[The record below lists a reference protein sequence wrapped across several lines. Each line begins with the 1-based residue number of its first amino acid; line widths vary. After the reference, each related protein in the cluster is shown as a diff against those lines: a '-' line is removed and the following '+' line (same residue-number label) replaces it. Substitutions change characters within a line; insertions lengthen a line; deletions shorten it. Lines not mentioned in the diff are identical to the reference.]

1 MLEKFRIGHFTD
13 NENGTGV
20 TVVLCEEGA
29 TGGVSVRGAAPATRE
44 TDLLSPEKTVQKVN
58 AVVLS
63 GGSAFGLEA
72 SSGVMDYLRE
82 KGVGFNAGKYKVPIV
97 VGASL
102 FDLEYKNF
110 AYPDKSA
117 GYEAAKNA
125 KENNFASG
133 NIGAGTGAT
142 VGKMLGIE
150 CAAKAGLG
158 IACLSLNG
166 IEVAVVSAVN
176 ALGDVVDNGKII
188 AGIKS
193 PDGSF
198 MDSLKAFTSG
208 AEGVSGTNT
217 TIGCVLTNAALTK
230 VQANRLADL
239 AHDGLARA
247 VSPSH
252 TNFDGDAYFA
262 LSSGEKNAEFNI
274 LTAVVPEL
282 TRKSILCAVSGQSDV
297 AQKTADK
304 LLFSIFQKMWKQ
316 K

>member
-20 TVVLCEEGA
+20 TVVLCEDGA

-110 AYPDKSA
+110 AYPDKTA

-133 NIGAGTGAT
+133 SIGAGTGAT

-150 CAAKAGLG
+150 YATKAGLG
-158 IACLSLNG
+158 VACLSLNG
-166 IEVAVVSAVN
+166 IEVAVISAVN

-193 PDGSF
+193 PDGGF
-198 MDSLKAFTSG
+198 LDSLKAFTSG
-208 AEGVSGTNT
+208 AEGVLGTNT

-247 VSPSH
+247 ISPSH

-262 LSSGEKNAEFNI
+262 LASGEKNAEFNI

-282 TRKSILCAVSGQSDV
+282 TRKSILCAVSGQSD
-297 AQKTADK
+297 ATQKKADK

>member
-1 MLEKFRIGHFTD
+1 MLDKFKIGHFTD
-13 NENGTGV
+13 EINGTGV
-20 TVVLCEEGA
+20 TAIICED
-29 TGGVSVRGAAPATRE
+29 GGVSVRGAAPATRE
-44 TDLLSPEKTVQKVN
+44 TDLLSPEKTVEKVN

-72 SSGVMDYLRE
+72 SCGVMQYLSE
-82 KGVGFNAGKYKVPIV
+82 QGKGFKVGKQVVPIV
-97 VGASL
+97 VGASI

-110 AYPDKSA
+110 AFPDKAA
-117 GYEAAKNA
+117 GYCAAKNA
-125 KENNFASG
+125 KVNDYSSG

-142 VGKMLGIE
+142 VGKLLGME

-158 IACLSLNG
+158 VASVTING
-166 IEVAVVSAVN
+166 VEVAVISVVN

-198 MDSLKAFTSG
+198 LDSLKVFTAG
-208 AEGVSGTNT
+208 AVGQHGANT
-217 TIGCVLTNAALTK
+217 TIGCVLTNAKITK

-247 VSPSH
+247 ISPSH

-262 LSSGEKNAEFNI
+262 LASNEKSIEFNI
-274 LTAVVPEL
+274 LTALVPQL
-282 TRKSILCAVSGQSDV
+282 TEKSIHAAVTRQSNL
-297 AQKTADK
+297 AQKKTDK
-304 LLFSIFQKMWKQ
+304 LIFGIFQKMWK
-316 K
+316 

>member
-110 AYPDKSA
+110 AYPDKTA

-133 NIGAGTGAT
+133 SIGAGTGAT

-150 CAAKAGLG
+150 YAAKAGLG
-158 IACLSLNG
+158 VACLSLNG
-166 IEVAVVSAVN
+166 IEVAVISAVN

-193 PDGSF
+193 PDGGF
-198 MDSLKAFTSG
+198 LDSLKAFTSG
-208 AEGVSGTNT
+208 AEGVLGTNT
-217 TIGCVLTNAALTK
+217 TIGCVLTNAVLTK

-247 VSPSH
+247 ISPSH

-262 LSSGEKNAEFNI
+262 LASGEKNAEFNI

-282 TRKSILCAVSGQSDV
+282 TRKSILCAVSGQSD
-297 AQKTADK
+297 ATQKKADK

>member
-20 TVVLCEEGA
+20 TVVLCEDGA

-110 AYPDKSA
+110 AYPDKTA

-133 NIGAGTGAT
+133 SIGAGTGAT

-150 CAAKAGLG
+150 CATKAGLG
-158 IACLSLNG
+158 VACLSLNG
-166 IEVAVVSAVN
+166 IEVAVISAVN

-193 PDGSF
+193 PDGGF
-198 MDSLKAFTSG
+198 LDSLKAFTSG
-208 AEGVSGTNT
+208 AEGVLGTNT

-247 VSPSH
+247 ISPSH

-262 LSSGEKNAEFNI
+262 LASGEKNAEFNI

-282 TRKSILCAVSGQSDV
+282 TRKSILCAVSGQSD
-297 AQKTADK
+297 ATQKKADK

>member
-1 MLEKFRIGHFTD
+1 MKFTIEHLSKSYDNKQVLRDINFTF
-13 NENGTGV
+13 E
-20 TVVLCEEGA
+20 
-29 TGGVSVRGAAPATRE
+29 
-44 TDLLSPEKTVQKVN
+44 
-58 AVVLS
+58 
-63 GGSAFGLEA
+63 
-72 SSGVMDYLRE
+72 
-82 KGVGFNAGKYKVPIV
+82 AGKIY
-97 VGASL
+97 GL
-102 FDLEYKNF
+102 LGRN
-110 AYPDKSA
+110 
-117 GYEAAKNA
+117 
-125 KENNFASG
+125 
-133 NIGAGTGAT
+133 GAGKTT
-142 VGKMLGIE
+142 L
-150 CAAKAGLG
+150 L
-158 IACLSLNG
+158 
-166 IEVAVVSAVN
+166 
-176 ALGDVVDNGKII
+176 KII

-198 MDSLKAFTSG
+198 LDSLKAFTSG
-208 AEGVSGTNT
+208 AEGVSGANT

-274 LTAVVPEL
+274 LTAIVPEL